1 MKQRILLIAFIIV
14 SISGF
19 AQDKWEF
26 SNSTPYKAVKT
37 HFYFLDKQHYNLKLA
52 TFVLGNTK
60 MSTRS
65 KESTVI
71 KLRAILKKMG
81 LKLEDVPDRRKG
93 IVEKNKYQFFPNEPS
108 LFLIRV
114 NRKWVYSPTT
124 IKAIPELYS
133 KYVLGIK
140 NSSKKKISQKNN
152 IITKIVKEDSTGIE
166 FSLATPANT
175 IKSHLIFLS
184 DSFFN
189 PELASQTINFA
200 PEDTANAEELALMLK
215 QVYLGAGTQVF
226 DIDELSNDTNYL
238 DSNGVAIYHPNPVF
252 PELYLE
258 KIGDNWLYSRSTS
271 KLIRSVHQDMY
282 DGSAEEV
289 FKFSDKFKR
298 WAGVN
303 SNTLVGQS
311 LKLWQFYMLLYFT
324 GLVILLFLINK
335 ILIRKLFKLL
345 MRNSPFQHN
354 FYQLLS
360 TISFSILF
368 TIIRNYAPSVGLTI
382 QYNYIFIKTIS
393 LFIIFTNTLL
403 ALYIVNGL
411 KIFFTRG
418 HLHDSRFGIVI
429 FTSLIVKSI
438 IFTVSLLFIIK
449 LLDFSVIN
457 FLAGLSIG
465 GFALAFGAQETIK
478 NFLGSLMIFA
488 DKSFRVGDW
497 ISNGNVDG
505 TVEEIGLRST
515 KIRTFH
521 NSLVTVPNSLLS
533 DNNIDNLG
541 RRIYRRYKT
550 KLTIKYN
557 TPSDKIALFTNK
569 ISEAIGNHP
578 ETRKDFYMV
587 YMSDFSMYGTEV
599 LIYTFFEVS
608 DWNKEM
614 KAKHDLIKTILD
626 IKDELQIEFAVPIVA
641 NLDK

>member
-1 MKQRILLIAFIIV
+1 MIKKLLFLSLLFIILGV
-14 SISGF
+14 Q
-19 AQDKWEF
+19 AQEQWEF
-26 SNSTPYKAVKT
+26 SNSTPYKTVKS
-37 HFYFLDKQHYNLKLA
+37 HFYFLEKDHYNPKLA
-52 TFVLGNTK
+52 TYVLGKSDLNTK
-60 MSTRS
+60 A
-65 KESTVI
+65 KELRVI
-71 KLRAILKKMG
+71 KLKSILKKMG
-81 LKLEDVPDRRKG
+81 IKLEDIPDRRKG
-93 IVEKNKYQFFPNEPS
+93 IIEKDKYQFFPNEPS
-108 LFLIRV
+108 LYLVRV
-114 NRKWVYSPTT
+114 NRKWVYSPET
-124 IKAIPELYS
+124 IKAIPNLYS

-140 NSSKKKISQKNN
+140 NNRKKKINAKNKILDE
-152 IITKIVKEDSTGIE
+152 IINEDSTGVQ

-184 DSFFN
+184 DSFFD
-189 PELASQTINFA
+189 PELASKTINFA

-215 QVYLGAGTQVF
+215 QVYLGTGTQVF
-226 DIDELSNDTNYL
+226 DIEELSNDSNYV
-238 DSNGVAIYHPNPVF
+238 DSNGATIYHPNPIY

-258 KIGDNWLYSRSTS
+258 KIGDDWLYSRATS

-282 DGSAEEV
+282 DGEAEDV

-298 WAGVN
+298 WAGVK
-303 SNTLVGQS
+303 SNTVIWKA
-311 LKLWQFYMLLYFT
+311 LKLWQLYMLLYFI
-324 GLVILLFLINK
+324 GLIVLLFLINK
-335 ILIRKLFKLL
+335 LVVKRVFKLM
-345 MRNSPFQHN
+345 MRGSPYQLN
-354 FYQLLS
+354 FYQLFS
-360 TISFSILF
+360 AITFSILF
-368 TIIRNYAPSVGLTI
+368 SIIRNYAPAVGLTI

-393 LFIIFTNTLL
+393 LLIIFTNTLL

-411 KIFFTRG
+411 KIFFTQG
-418 HLHDSRFGIVI
+418 HQHDSRFGIVI
-429 FTSLIVKSI
+429 FTSLIAKAI
-438 IFTVSLLFIIK
+438 IFTVSLLYIIK
-449 LLDFSVIN
+449 LLDFNLIN

-465 GFALAFGAQETIK
+465 GFALAFGAQETVK

-497 ISNGNVDG
+497 IDNGEVSG

-550 KLTIKYN
+550 KLIIKYN
-557 TPSDKIALFTNK
+557 TPSDKIELFTNK
-569 ISEAIGNHP
+569 ISEAIGKHP

-587 YMSDFSMYGTEV
+587 YMSDFTMYGTEV

-641 NLDK
+641 NIDK